1 MCFTNGRQPKKGHI
15 LNHARVG
22 VYTLTGNASEVTQQ
36 VTDGILPLFK
46 RQPGF
51 VDYSIVS
58 ANGKMISISTWESLE
73 QANTGTVQA
82 AKFVEEKLGAQVT
95 LDTNYIGDVV
105 VSSR

>member
-1 MCFTNGRQPKKGHI
+1 M
-15 LNHARVG
+15 NHARVG

-73 QANTGTVQA
+73 QANSGTTQA
-82 AKFVEEKLGAQVT
+82 AKFVEEKLGSQVT